1 MPRSPNQSS
10 EGFFIHHIAGKTLR
24 CMKTY
29 LEGAANGSRLFPAS
43 KMTKRRAVITG
54 IGPITC
60 IGIGREDFWRGIRAE
75 KSGIQTISSFDTAE
89 FNAHCGGEIPDWT
102 PEDYFP
108 PHRLKRLDRYAQFA
122 VASAKMAL
130 DDAGL
135 PYSQSTPQHRVGVSF
150 GTALGG
156 VANAEYQHAHFLK
169 KGTRGVN
176 QTLALQ
182 VFGGSAHSNIAIEFG
197 FRGVGTTNSNSC
209 ASGTIAVGEALRYIR
224 DDFADVIVAGG
235 AEAPLSPLTFG
246 AFAIIKTMSQWTGD
260 PALACRPFD
269 LKRDGFV
276 MGEGAASLVIEEL
289 EHAKRRGAR
298 IFAEVLGYSLNNDA
312 FHMTSP
318 LPGGESCIRAMR
330 DALADAQLAPEQI
343 DYINAHASSTQL
355 NDSTETMAI
364 KQVFGDR
371 ASTLPV
377 SGTKAYTGAS
387 AGSDGRD
394 GSGDLCARHRAKMDS
409 ANIESQRSRSR
420 LRSRCC
426 SAPRPAG
433 RVELHPE
440 QFVRLRWNQRLL
452 DSRAGVTCMRGQP
465 PRRHGCRWI
474 GLPRT
479 MISSAS
485 RCCGTHY

>member
-1 MPRSPNQSS
+1 MS
-10 EGFFIHHIAGKTLR
+10 
-24 CMKTY
+24 
-29 LEGAANGSRLFPAS
+29 
-43 KMTKRRAVITG
+43 KRRAVITG

-60 IGIGREDFWRGIRAE
+60 IGTGRADFWRGILAE
-75 KSGIQTISSFDTAE
+75 KSGIRRITSFDTAE
-89 FNAHCGGEIPDWT
+89 FNAQCGGEIPDWI

-135 PYSQSTPQHRVGVSF
+135 PYSPQTPQHRVGVSF

-156 VANAEYQHAHFLK
+156 IANAEYQHAHFLK

-246 AFAIIKTMSQWTGD
+246 AFAIIRTMSRWTGN
-260 PALACRPFD
+260 PMLACRPFD

-276 MGEGAASLVIEEL
+276 MGEGATSLVIEEL
-289 EHAKRRGAR
+289 EHARQRGAH
-298 IFAEVLGYSLNNDA
+298 IYAEVLGYSLNNDA

-318 LPGGESCIRAMR
+318 LPSGESCIRAIQ
-330 DALADAQLAPEQI
+330 DALADAHLAPEQI

-355 NDSTETMAI
+355 SDSTETMAI
-364 KQVFGDR
+364 KAAFGEHAQR
-371 ASTLPV
+371 LAV
-377 SGTKAYTGAS
+377 SGTKAYTAHPLGATG
-387 AGSDGRD
+387 AIEAAICALAIDENWLPPTLNRNEPDPACDLDVVPHRGR
-394 GSGDLCARHRAKMDS
+394 AAKLNYVLS
-409 ANIESQRSRSR
+409 NSFGFGGINSCVI
-420 LRSRCC
+420 L
-426 SAPRPAG
+426 G
-433 RVELHPE
+433 RV
-440 QFVRLRWNQRLL
+440 
-452 DSRAGVTCMRGQP
+452 
-465 PRRHGCRWI
+465 
-474 GLPRT
+474 
-479 MISSAS
+479 
-485 RCCGTHY
+485 